1 MRVGLKLISLIVLL
15 LVISAACA
23 RDASDEVGGE
33 KVKVKGPALVMFY
46 TDN

>member
-1 MRVGLKLISLIVLL
+1 MRIGSKLISLIVLL

-23 RDASDEVGGE
+23 REGSDEIDGE
-33 KVKVKGPALVMFY
+33 KVNGDGPALVMFY